1 MAKKT
6 EPTYIPPFTVTDE
19 ITSLVAD
26 IAEVVGHLSATAGQL
41 PTPQLRKKNRIKTIQ
56 SSLAIENNSMTIEQ
70 VTAIVDGKR
79 VLGPPN
85 EIQEVKN
92 AIDAY
97 ELLFELDP
105 FKAKDL
111 LKAHKLMM
119 ADLVSENGK
128 YRQGGVGVFDG
139 EKCVHLAPPAGRV
152 PILIADL
159 FDWVKT
165 TKVHPLISSCVFHY
179 EFEFIH
185 PFADGNGRL
194 GRMWQT
200 LLLMRWKPIFAWIP
214 VETIVKE
221 HQQDYYAAIAQSDST
236 ANSTPFITFMLR
248 CLKEAL
254 DEMNKSN
261 QKSNQIIV
269 AAMRQNPS
277 VTINE
282 LQDITGLS
290 ESGVKKIIRQLR
302 TDGIIQRIGG
312 AKGGHWQVI
321 LMSRKP

>member
-1 MAKKT
+1 MSLIRAIFAFENGREVANLGFVFTECLHSAFALGSLCLRFRRRRKT
-6 EPTYIPPFTVTDE
+6 QGN
-19 ITSLVAD
+19 AA
-26 IAEVVGHLSATAGQL
+26 AETRH
-41 PTPQLRKKNRIKTIQ
+41 K
-56 SSLAIENNSMTIEQ
+56 
-70 VTAIVDGKR
+70 
-79 VLGPPN
+79 
-85 EIQEVKN
+85 QEVFD
-92 AIDAY
+92 IFAY
-97 ELLFELDP
+97 RISSRP
-105 FKAKDL
+105 
-111 LKAHKLMM
+111 
-119 ADLVSENGK
+119 
-128 YRQGGVGVFDG
+128 GGW
-139 EKCVHLAPPAGRV
+139 
-152 PILIADL
+152 L

-194 GRMWQT
+194 GGMWQT

-248 CLKEAL
+248 YLKEAL